1 MRAGFQR
8 RVDEQS
14 AKYAGQLTHAE
25 RLATRLECGEVVGV
39 YHTEIGGG
47 VATRAYVMALLPMA
61 AIPFLIVGAASS
73 VPGALPLLGL
83 FPFAFGIWFGVC
95 LWRGRDPKKQAWLYV
110 FTEGFLLLTGDW
122 GAEAPPVRWSQV
134 IAVHPVWTQVIQ
146 VGTEGETR
154 PTLTAYRLR
163 SADGEL
169 HEISRS
175 FKNVRDPY
183 REMGQ
188 LFRGLAPNTV
198 GKTMPKLPT
207 IDEILA
213 AYAKK
218 PNTPPG
224 YPAGQIP

>member
-14 AKYAGQLTHAE
+14 AKFAAQLTHAE
-25 RLATRLECGEVVGV
+25 RLANWLECGEVVGV
-39 YHTEIGGG
+39 YHAEIDGGIS
-47 VATRAYVMALLPMA
+47 TRAYVRALLPMA
-61 AIPFLIVGAASS
+61 AIPFLIVGAASGF
-73 VPGALPLLGL
+73 PGMLPLLGL

-122 GAEAPPVRWSQV
+122 GAEAPLVRWNRIIEV
-134 IAVHPVWTQVIQ
+134 TPVWTEVIQ
-146 VGTEGETR
+146 TGTEGETK

-188 LFRGLAPNTV
+188 LFSTLAPGTV
-198 GKTMPKLPT
+198 GKTMPAFPA
-207 IDEILA
+207 IDEIIA
-213 AYAKK
+213 AYAGK
-218 PNTPPG
+218 PDPR
-224 YPAGQIP
+224 A

>member
-1 MRAGFQR
+1 MREGFQR
-8 RVDEQS
+8 RIDEQS
-14 AKYAGQLTHAE
+14 AKFAAQLTHAE

-47 VATRAYVMALLPMA
+47 VSTRAYVIALLPMA
-61 AIPFLIVGAASS
+61 AIPFLIVGAASGF
-73 VPGALPLLGL
+73 PGSLPLLGL
-83 FPFAFGIWFGVC
+83 FPFAFGIWFGVS

-122 GAEAPPVRWSQV
+122 GAEAPPVRWNRV
-134 IAVHPVWTQVIQ
+134 IEVTPVWTQVIQ
-146 VGTEGETR
+146 AGTEGETR

-188 LFRGLAPNTV
+188 LFRGLAPSTV
-198 GKTMPKLPT
+198 GKTMPKFPT
-207 IDEILA
+207 IDEILGTYA
-213 AYAKK
+213 AK
-218 PNTPPG
+218 PRPRP
-224 YPAGQIP
+224 